1 MKNIAVVGT
10 GYVGL
15 VTGVCLADL
24 GHHVICIDVDEE
36 KVSHMGKGYSP
47 IYEPQLE
54 GLMKKNIEEG
64 RLTFTTNHAWGIPN
78 MDVIFLAVGT
88 PQQQDG
94 SADLTYV
101 QRAVNDIAQHINRDV
116 IVVNK
121 STVPVGT
128 NESIQQYFNQHV
140 GELGRV
146 DVVSNPEFLRE
157 GSAVYDMFH
166 GDRIIIGAE
175 NEGAALLVEELYR
188 RLKLPVVK
196 TDIRS
201 AEMIKYASNAFL
213 ATKISFINEISS
225 ICEKV
230 GANIE
235 DVAYGMGKDRRI
247 GTQFLQAGI
256 GYGGSC
262 FPKDTNALVQ
272 IAGNVEHKFDLLESV
287 IHVNNRQQVLLVKK
301 AKERFGS
308 LHGKRVAMLGL
319 AFKPKT
325 DDIREAASIVVA
337 NELIQEGAYVTAYD
351 PIAMPNA
358 SKVLNVEFAN
368 STAEALQDADAALII
383 TEWDEF
389 KQLPLS
395 TFSEQ
400 MRVPMVFD
408 GRNCYTLEAIQES
421 YLEYHSIGRPV
432 IGEVDLHKFEYTQN
446 YLSEHG

>member
-36 KVSHMGKGYSP
+36 KVSHMRKGYSP

-325 DDIREAASIVVA
+325 DDIRESASVVVA

>member
-36 KVSHMGKGYSP
+36 KVSQMRKGHSP

-54 GLMKKNIEEG
+54 DLMKKNIEEG
-64 RLTFTTNHAWGIPN
+64 RLTFTTNHAWGIRN

-94 SADLTYV
+94 SADLSYV

-116 IVVNK
+116 VVVNK

-140 GELGRV
+140 GELGQV

-166 GDRIIIGAE
+166 GDRIIIGAD
-175 NEGAALLVEELYR
+175 NEDAALLVEELYR

-287 IHVNNRQQVLLVKK
+287 IHVNNRQQLLLVKK
-301 AKERFGS
+301 AKERLGS

-319 AFKPKT
+319 AFKPNT
-325 DDIREAASIVVA
+325 DDIREAASVVVA

-351 PIAMPNA
+351 PIAMTNA
-358 SKVLNVEFAN
+358 AKVLNIEFAN
-368 STAEALQDADAALII
+368 SVVEALQEADVALII

-389 KQLPLS
+389 KQLPLN
-395 TFSEQ
+395 TYSEH
-400 MRVPMVFD
+400 MRVPIVFD
-408 GRNCYTLEAIQES
+408 GRNCYTLEAVQEA

-432 IGEVDLHKFEYTQN
+432 VGEVDLNKYLYIQN
-446 YLSEHG
+446 FLSEHG